1 MFPVDRSVR
10 LIGVFTGLAALCE
23 AIAFFGAGL
32 YAYEQTHSTV
42 SVAIVMASVACAETA
57 GAVIGGALADRFDR
71 KRVAALAAIG
81 SAAML
86 AVLVV
91 GANILWLTV
100 VMTIATLCASPI
112 RPAISAALPNLVVHD
127 HLDSANGYVQAW
139 RNAAMTLGPVFV
151 GVGAGL
157 FGARGLFVV
166 AAAALLAG
174 VVVLAGVRGPF
185 HAGRDASSVEVSD
198 SPFEGI
204 NILFRDRVLG
214 FVVAAGV
221 VSVLTAACG
230 MVADLPYALHDLNL
244 GEAGYGVLL
253 ASWGVG
259 MTGGSLLAPLAIRRL
274 GAPTAFGIA
283 LFVEAAGIMGAAL
296 FPVSGIAMTVF
307 VIGGLGGGVGVVADQ
322 LLIQQRVPD
331 GARGRVRAANDA
343 LVSAAYAISLGF
355 GGIIVA
361 VLGARG
367 TYAFASIG
375 CLIAGLL
382 ATIALRD
389 HRLGANSVSALHS

>member
-1 MFPVDRSVR
+1 MFPVDTSVR

-91 GANILWLTV
+91 GADIWWLTF

-139 RNAAMTLGPVFV
+139 RNAAMTLGPVAV

-174 VVVLAGVRGPF
+174 VAVLAAVRGPF
-185 HAGRDASSVEVSD
+185 HAKRDSNAVEVSD
-198 SPFEGI
+198 SPFEGL
-204 NILFRDRVLG
+204 NFLFRDRVLG
-214 FVVAAGV
+214 IVVVAGV

-230 MVADLPYALHDLNL
+230 MVADLPYALHDLNI

-253 ASWGVG
+253 ATWGVG

-274 GAPTAFGIA
+274 GPATAFGIA
-283 LFVEAAGIMGAAL
+283 LFVEAVGIMGAAL

-307 VIGGLGGGVGVVADQ
+307 IIGGLGGGVGVVADQ

-331 GARGRVRAANDA
+331 AARGRVRAANDA

-367 TYAFASIG
+367 TYAFAAIG
-375 CLIAGLL
+375 CFVAGLL
-382 ATIALRD
+382 ATIALRE
-389 HRLGANSVSALHS
+389 HRVGAGVSTVTR

>member
-57 GAVIGGALADRFDR
+57 GAVIGGTLADRFDR
-71 KRVAALAAIG
+71 KRVAALAALG

-100 VMTIATLCASPI
+100 VMTVATLCASPI

-139 RNAAMTLGPVFV
+139 RNAAMTLGPVAV

-174 VVVLAGVRGPF
+174 VLVLSAVRGPF
-185 HAGRDASSVEVSD
+185 HAKRDASAAQVSD

-204 NILFRDRVLG
+204 NLLFRDRVLAI
-214 FVVAAGV
+214 VVIAGV
-221 VSVLTAACG
+221 TSVLTAACG

-253 ASWGVG
+253 ATWGVG

-274 GAPTAFGIA
+274 GAATAFGIA

-296 FPVSGIAMTVF
+296 FPVAGIAMTVF
-307 VIGGLGGGVGVVADQ
+307 IIGGLGGGVGVVADQ

-331 GARGRVRAANDA
+331 AARGRVRAANDA

-367 TYAFASIG
+367 TYAFAATG

-382 ATIALRD
+382 ATIALRE
-389 HRLGANSVSALHS
+389 HRLGASRISALHG

>member
-1 MFPVDRSVR
+1 MLPVDRSVR

-57 GAVIGGALADRFDR
+57 GAVIGGTLADRFDR
-71 KRVAALAAIG
+71 KRVAALAALG

-139 RNAAMTLGPVFV
+139 RNAAMTLGPVAV

-166 AAAALLAG
+166 AAAALLVG
-174 VVVLAGVRGPF
+174 VLVLSAVRGPF
-185 HAGRDASSVEVSD
+185 HAKRDASAPVVSD

-204 NILFRDRVLG
+204 NLLFRDRVLAI
-214 FVVAAGV
+214 VVAAGV

-253 ASWGVG
+253 ATWGVG

-274 GAPTAFGIA
+274 GAATAFGIA

-296 FPVSGIAMTVF
+296 FPVAGIAMTVF

-331 GARGRVRAANDA
+331 AARGRVRAANDA

-367 TYAFASIG
+367 TYAFAAVG
-375 CLIAGLL
+375 CFIAGLL
-382 ATIALRD
+382 ATIALRE
-389 HRLGANSVSALHS
+389 HRLGAERVSVLRG